1 MEGIDNEK
9 RILIITD
16 SLGCPRNQIP
26 PNQTWTEKIIS
37 KYNLLLPNNFENPHN
52 T

>member
-1 MEGIDNEK
+1 MKK

-16 SLGCPRNQIP
+16 SLGCPRKQIP

-37 KYNLLLPNNFENPHN
+37 KYGGEVLIVFMD
-52 T
+52 